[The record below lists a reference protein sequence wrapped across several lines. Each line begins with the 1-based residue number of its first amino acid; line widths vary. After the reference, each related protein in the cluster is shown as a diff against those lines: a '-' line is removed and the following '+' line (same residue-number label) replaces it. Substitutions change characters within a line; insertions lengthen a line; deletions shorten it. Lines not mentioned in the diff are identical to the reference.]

1 MDPGTLRYSEI
12 EVGSFQVGG
21 RSRTTLYHDNDSAI
35 QRARR
40 IQNAFGCKEMI
51 MFEETNAQD
60 LIFTLH
66 NIFYIYQNIMKS
78 LTHTYTFFIVI
89 DPLK

>member
-1 MDPGTLRYSEI
+1 
-12 EVGSFQVGG
+12 
-21 RSRTTLYHDNDSAI
+21 
-35 QRARR
+35 
-40 IQNAFGCKEMI
+40 MI